1 MQIVFNFHLGCG
13 VLPAIGSYNR
23 LYHNTMKDAIIICL
37 VSMITSVL
45 IILMVSSMVGCMA
58 ELFGMEIHEI
68 STAGPPLAFITFPS
82 LVRSQSYKSFLIF
95 FG

>member
-23 LYHNTMKDAIIICL
+23 QYHNTMKDAIIICL

-58 ELFGMEIHEI
+58 EIFGMEIHEI

-82 LVRSQSYKSFLIF
+82 LVR
-95 FG
+95 